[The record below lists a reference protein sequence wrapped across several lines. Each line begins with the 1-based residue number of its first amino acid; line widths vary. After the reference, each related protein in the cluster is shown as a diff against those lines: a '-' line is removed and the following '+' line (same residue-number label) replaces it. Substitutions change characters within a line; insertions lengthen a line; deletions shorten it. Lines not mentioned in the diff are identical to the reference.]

1 MFYQE
6 LKTNFEEKANP
17 EQAQQLAGYMRNQ
30 FKFYG
35 LHTPERRKI
44 YHDFL
49 LREKKKK
56 KIDWNLLNRAWED
69 QYREMQYF
77 VCDYLIAMKKYLTY
91 NDIDRI
97 ERFVRTKQ
105 WWDTVDSLIKPIGDF
120 GLRDARINELM
131 LEWSTDSDFW
141 VRRVAIEHQLL
152 RKKKMN
158 TDLLAQI
165 IENNLNSQE
174 FFINKAIGWAL
185 RDYPKTNSEWARQ
198 FIAENYDRMAK
209 LSITEGSKYL

>member
-6 LKTNFEEKANP
+6 LKANFEEKANP

-69 QYREMQYF
+69 Q
-77 VCDYLIAMKKYLTY
+77 
-91 NDIDRI
+91 
-97 ERFVRTKQ
+97 
-105 WWDTVDSLIKPIGDF
+105 WWDTVDSLIKPIGDL

-209 LSITEGSKYL
+209 LSITEGSKYLYQ

>member
-1 MFYQE
+1 
-6 LKTNFEEKANP
+6 
-17 EQAQQLAGYMRNQ
+17 
-30 FKFYG
+30 
-35 LHTPERRKI
+35 
-44 YHDFL
+44 
-49 LREKKKK
+49 
-56 KIDWNLLNRAWED
+56 
-69 QYREMQYF
+69 
-77 VCDYLIAMKKYLTY
+77 
-91 NDIDRI
+91 
-97 ERFVRTKQ
+97 
-105 WWDTVDSLIKPIGDF
+105 
-120 GLRDARINELM
+120 M

-185 RDYPKTNSEWARQ
+185 RDYSKTNSEWARQ

-209 LSITEGSKYL
+209 LSITEGSKYLQQQRLCGISHNRFFIKIFAFEQVFDIMTREHMCD